1 MSIAVQSP
9 IETVKTTLKKT
20 SRAIKITGNPKIF
33 LIGMPGAGKTYWAE
47 KLRSTTKIPSYD
59 LDAIVE
65 VMEERTIKDIFAED
79 GEDYFRK
86 AETKM
91 LRLFSDKKQF
101 IVATGGGTPC
111 HENNMQWMNK
121 MGTTIW
127 IDEPLNV
134 LKQRLLDSE
143 VNRPLLLGKNEAELH
158 KSLEAL
164 LNERS
169 NFYGLAKVKLDPTQL
184 TENNLIEII
193 QRYA

>member
-91 LRLFSDKKQF
+91 LRLFIHCILFSWQGVPPP
-101 IVATGGGTPC
+101 VAT
-111 HENNMQWMNK
+111 MNCFLS
-121 MGTTIW
+121 
-127 IDEPLNV
+127 LN
-134 LKQRLLDSE
+134 K
-143 VNRPLLLGKNEAELH
+143 
-158 KSLEAL
+158 
-164 LNERS
+164 RS
-169 NFYGLAKVKLDPTQL
+169 IFVSAFIK
-184 TENNLIEII
+184 
-193 QRYA
+193 

>member
-1 MSIAVQSP
+1 MSIVVQSP
-9 IETVKTTLKKT
+9 NATGQTPLKKT
-20 SRAIKITGNPKIF
+20 SRTIKITGNPKIF

-65 VMEERTIKDIFAED
+65 VMEERAIKDIFAED

-91 LRLFSDKKQF
+91 LRLFGDKKQF

-143 VNRPLLLGKNEAELH
+143 VNRPLIPGKNEAELH

-193 QRYA
+193 QRHA